1 VIAHAFEET
10 QWIKTNLIGEQ
21 WVNSVLAALLT
32 AHSCGIDLATAAPA
46 LERVEPFMARMQPVP
61 LPSGAIML
69 RDEYNG
75 SEDTWGPALA
85 VLKAATV
92 GRRILVASGIS
103 DTGKR
108 ISVHVREL
116 GQAAA
121 RVADLAVFI
130 GEHAQRA
137 ARAAVRSGMAP
148 GAVVRCADLQ
158 RAAAYL
164 KSELRRGDLVLLKG
178 RTTDHLER
186 VFFAQV
192 GAVRCRRATCSKTI
206 ACDLCPELRGSSKG
220 RT

>member
-1 VIAHAFEET
+1 V
-10 QWIKTNLIGEQ
+10 
-21 WVNSVLAALLT
+21 V
-32 AHSCGIDLATAAPA
+32 
-46 LERVEPFMARMQPVP
+46 R
-61 LPSGAIML
+61 
-69 RDEYNG
+69 
-75 SEDTWGPALA
+75 
-85 VLKAATV
+85 
-92 GRRILVASGIS
+92 LVASGIS

-121 RVADLAVFI
+121 RAADLAVFI
-130 GEHAQRA
+130 GEHAQPA

-148 GAVVRCADLQ
+148 GAVVGFADLQ

-186 VFFAQV
+186 VLFAQV

-206 ACDLCPELRGSSKG
+206 ACDLCPSSRATPG
-220 RT
+220 PRTNVDRFMFRTYICREAGISALLTEDRDFDRFTGFSTICL